1 MTTHAIRA
9 GDVELAVETF
19 GDPTDPTILLIH
31 GASASML
38 WWEAALC
45 ERLAAAGRHV
55 VRYDQRD
62 TGRSTSFPVGDPGY
76 AMSDL
81 ARDAVAIL
89 DGLGVARAHVV
100 GRSLSGGV
108 ALMLAVDHADRV
120 ASATFVSTTTG
131 DDGLPPPTEA
141 FRAQSPDGAPDPDD
155 PEGAVELL
163 VASIRAYV
171 GDDPGFDE
179 EATRALAAADV
190 ARTRDLR
197 AATTNHFAMT
207 FDAPEHGGFGDVAVP
222 ALVVHGE
229 RDPVLPLEHGRALH
243 AAMPGSTLVVL
254 PLSGH
259 EVLERS
265 WPAFVEAL
273 LAHTAAAER

>member
-1 MTTHAIRA
+1 MTSLVVRA

-19 GDPTDPTILLIH
+19 GDPADPTILLIH

-45 ERLAAAGRHV
+45 ARIAAAGRHV
-55 VRYDQRD
+55 VRCDQRD
-62 TGRSTSFPVGDPGY
+62 TGLSTTFPLGDPGY

-89 DGLGVARAHVV
+89 DALGVERAHVV
-100 GRSLSGGV
+100 GRSMSGGV
-108 ALMLAVDHADRV
+108 ALMLAVDHASRV
-120 ASATFVSTTTG
+120 ATVTFVSTTTG
-131 DDGLPPPTEA
+131 DDDLPPPTDA
-141 FRAQSPDGAPDPDD
+141 FRAASPQGEMDPAD
-155 PEGAVELL
+155 PEGAVDLL

-179 EATRALAAADV
+179 QATRTLAAADV

-207 FDAPEHGGFGDVAVP
+207 FDAPVGGGFAEVRMP

-229 RDPVLPLEHGRALH
+229 RDPVFPLAHGRALQ

-254 PLSGH
+254 PGSGH

-265 WPAFVEAL
+265 WPAFVDAL
-273 LAHTAAAER
+273 VAHTAR